1 MRSCAI
7 HHKGN
12 KQGNE
17 IESNST
23 GWKGYFKEAV
33 FEFKQNEEKTPV
45 MQKKRIGRAFQIKR
59 ILSAESQNQEKLGS
73 IHETEKGSV
82 WLKPGRETGQD
93 EVGKM
98 DRHQITHGHV

>member
-23 GWKGYFKEAV
+23 DWKGHFKEVV

-45 MQKKRIGRAFQIKR
+45 MQKKG
-59 ILSAESQNQEKLGS
+59 
-73 IHETEKGSV
+73 
-82 WLKPGRETGQD
+82 
-93 EVGKM
+93 
-98 DRHQITHGHV
+98 